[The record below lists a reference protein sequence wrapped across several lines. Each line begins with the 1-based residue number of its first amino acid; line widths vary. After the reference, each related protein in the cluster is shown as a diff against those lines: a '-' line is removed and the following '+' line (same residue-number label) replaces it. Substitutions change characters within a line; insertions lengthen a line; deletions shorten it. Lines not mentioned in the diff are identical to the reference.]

1 MIRFQENRYQ
11 FLFWGLLLCLSTF
24 MLLQSSDFS
33 HGFDSLLFLFV
44 VVFTLLGLDK
54 GSWARKLGF
63 TVIGLEVVFAV
74 LQQVFEDGYSNS
86 LGSLLAF
93 VVLVLAVRDLI
104 VRLIRAERVTPDLL
118 FGALAGF
125 LLMGLVLALVIFM
138 MDQLTNVPLYARNGI
153 PLEQNRA
160 FLYYTFITY
169 TTIGYGDILPIHPAS
184 QMMAV
189 WTGVIGQIFNT
200 VIIALL
206 VGKHLAMRAKN

>member
-1 MIRFQENRYQ
+1 
-11 FLFWGLLLCLSTF
+11 

>member
-1 MIRFQENRYQ
+1 M
-11 FLFWGLLLCLSTF
+11 LFWGLLLCISSFLT
-24 MLLQSSDFS
+24 LQSNDFS
-33 HGFDSLLFLFV
+33 HGFNSLLFLFI

-63 TVIGLEVVFAV
+63 AVIGVEAV
-74 LQQVFEDGYSNS
+74 LSVLAELFSIDYSGT

-104 VRLIRAERVTPDLL
+104 LHLVRAVRVTPDLL

-125 LLMGLVLALVIFM
+125 LLMGLVLALLIFM
-138 MDQLTNVPLYARNGI
+138 VDMSTDVPLYAENGV
-153 PLEQNRA
+153 PLEQNQA

-169 TTIGYGDILPIHPAS
+169 TTIGYGDILPIHPIS

-206 VGKHLAMRAKN
+206 VGKHLAFSTKN